1 MQLRRVG
8 VLGGGPGGLY
18 AARLLKL
25 ARPSCDV
32 IVYEQGEPGSTFGF
46 GVGLAASAGHLFAS
60 DPGNATVYELN
71 SDGSTVQNTFVQ
83 PMNTLC
89 VSAPVFCCPA
99 NFRIVGP

>member
-32 IVYEQGEPGSTFGF
+32 IVYEQGEPGTTFGF
-46 GVGLAASAGHLFAS
+46 GVGLAAGTEGRPWFTLLIDDHVARRAC
-60 DPGNATVYELN
+60 ELEQAR
-71 SDGSTVQNTFVQ
+71 GVQ
-83 PMNTLC
+83 PARAAAEHPD
-89 VSAPVFCCPA
+89 SP
-99 NFRIVGP
+99 